1 MDTTTRKRLFTLI
14 IIPLLLIPT
23 ITMTY
28 AHLTNSVVKKYK
40 LHISV
45 PTMEIGSYKLLSK
58 YDDDLIKESLEDNT
72 LTFETKVF
80 PEWYAWIGLILHNGG
95 DQPVQVDPPYYDV
108 YDPNNIWQY
117 FIHIEYF
124 YGPYNKG
131 EFATADPK
139 VWDGLKWWQ
148 LPPNVTPTE
157 PPITLDPC
165 HKLVLWIKLKFTTIT
180 QSCCPEKFKI
190 RISICIPGTP
200 NMIED
205 SSWTWPPP

>member
-58 YDDDLIKESLEDNT
+58 YDDDLIKKSLEDNT

-80 PEWYAWIGLILHNGG
+80 PEWYA
-95 DQPVQVDPPYYDV
+95 
-108 YDPNNIWQY
+108 PN
-117 FIHIEYF
+117 
-124 YGPYNKG
+124 
-131 EFATADPK
+131 
-139 VWDGLKWWQ
+139 
-148 LPPNVTPTE
+148 
-157 PPITLDPC
+157 
-165 HKLVLWIKLKFTTIT
+165 
-180 QSCCPEKFKI
+180 
-190 RISICIPGTP
+190 
-200 NMIED
+200 
-205 SSWTWPPP
+205 SS